1 LFLLEELE
9 LPYNIRKC
17 ERGSDKLAPA
27 ELKKIHP
34 LGKSSL
40 IKDGDKVVADSGFII
55 DYLIDKYD
63 NGKHL
68 KPTNKEDLFHYN
80 YVCYLN

>member
-1 LFLLEELE
+1 LNESCADRILSLLEELE

-40 IKDGDKVVADSGFII
+40 IKDGDKV
-55 DYLIDKYD
+55 
-63 NGKHL
+63 
-68 KPTNKEDLFHYN
+68 
-80 YVCYLN
+80 